1 MENTKGFYGFSCMS
15 RQKYF
20 PNLTEINK
28 QMGESDKISFGI
40 FYPDGGCDAE
50 MQMTWHTLKDE
61 EVPRLEVFSDA
72 FELLKTEKFLRLIS
86 DFEEEMTPGA
96 FSQLLIDHGFKDMSD
111 NPLPTTKI

>member
-1 MENTKGFYGFSCMS
+1 MS

-20 PNLTEINK
+20 QNLTQINK
-28 QMGESDKISFGI
+28 DMGEADNVIFGV

-50 MQMTWHTLKDE
+50 MSMTWHILKDE

-72 FELLKTEKFLRLIS
+72 FELLKTEKILRLIA
-86 DFEEEMTPGA
+86 DFTEEMTPDI

-111 NPLPTTKI
+111 NPLA